1 MTGWCMGAGEV
12 NLYLLD
18 NRRQKLQVKT
28 DHYFRKDLLSVFPEC
43 DIQAKPGFM
52 IQASIPRKDDNKK
65 FFLEMRN
72 AEHYSRTRLRKWD
85 DGGRWQYILEKSQ
98 DALRY
103 LERNGLSAT
112 IHKIENKLGG
122 ESETSYDAWCQ
133 KYDVKKK
140 NLRNREKRHFL
151 ISLCFPSSCR
161 CIGQNRNF

>member
-1 MTGWCMGAGEV
+1 MEYTQYKKLANVTLGKQKADLVLKNLKLVDVFTGEIVESNVAVKDGLIAG
-12 NLYLLD
+12 
-18 NRRQKLQVKT
+18 
-28 DHYFRKDLLSVFPEC
+28 VFPEC

-122 ESETSYDAWCQ
+122 NRKPPMTHG
-133 KYDVKKK
+133 VK
-140 NLRNREKRHFL
+140 NMM
-151 ISLCFPSSCR
+151 
-161 CIGQNRNF
+161 

>member
-1 MTGWCMGAGEV
+1 
-12 NLYLLD
+12 
-18 NRRQKLQVKT
+18 
-28 DHYFRKDLLSVFPEC
+28 
-43 DIQAKPGFM
+43 M

-122 ESETSYDAWCQ
+122 KSETSYDAWCQ
-133 KYDVKKK
+133 
-140 NLRNREKRHFL
+140 NMM
-151 ISLCFPSSCR
+151 
-161 CIGQNRNF
+161 